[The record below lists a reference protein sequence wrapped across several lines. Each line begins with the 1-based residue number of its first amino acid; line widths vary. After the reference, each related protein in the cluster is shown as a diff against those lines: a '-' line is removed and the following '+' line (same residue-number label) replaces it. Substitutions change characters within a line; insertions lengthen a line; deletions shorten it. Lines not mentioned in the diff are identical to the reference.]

1 MPVKRAIGER
11 GKPKSKA
18 STEEGVPPLPSTRKA
33 PAPASAAPKR
43 ALSAAPARPPAPAPA
58 PAPTPTPTPTPVAA
72 PTTPRAQVA
81 LTQPVHDRGFSPSMQ
96 AVTPSATTGSD
107 GMAIAPLGPTVGA
120 PGLGI
125 DSSVIAFMREERD
138 FMAAQMKEQKE
149 EVERQRK
156 EMERQMKEMEAN
168 LSPVAAI
175 SGEQLIRL
183 QARLEKLHAA
193 KLLTDDELF
202 AMEVRT
208 AD

>member
-1 MPVKRAIGER
+1 
-11 GKPKSKA
+11 
-18 STEEGVPPLPSTRKA
+18 
-33 PAPASAAPKR
+33 
-43 ALSAAPARPPAPAPA
+43 
-58 PAPTPTPTPTPVAA
+58 
-72 PTTPRAQVA
+72 
-81 LTQPVHDRGFSPSMQ
+81 
-96 AVTPSATTGSD
+96 
-107 GMAIAPLGPTVGA
+107 MAIAPLGPTVGA

-156 EMERQMKEMEAN
+156 EMERQMKEQKEATKKEVERQRKQMERQMKEMEAN

>member
-1 MPVKRAIGER
+1 
-11 GKPKSKA
+11 
-18 STEEGVPPLPSTRKA
+18 
-33 PAPASAAPKR
+33 
-43 ALSAAPARPPAPAPA
+43 
-58 PAPTPTPTPTPVAA
+58 
-72 PTTPRAQVA
+72 
-81 LTQPVHDRGFSPSMQ
+81 
-96 AVTPSATTGSD
+96 
-107 GMAIAPLGPTVGA
+107 MAIAPSGPTVGA

-168 LSPVAAI
+168 LSPAAAI
-175 SGEQLIRL
+175 SGEQLIRV

>member
-1 MPVKRAIGER
+1 
-11 GKPKSKA
+11 
-18 STEEGVPPLPSTRKA
+18 
-33 PAPASAAPKR
+33 
-43 ALSAAPARPPAPAPA
+43 
-58 PAPTPTPTPTPVAA
+58 
-72 PTTPRAQVA
+72 
-81 LTQPVHDRGFSPSMQ
+81 
-96 AVTPSATTGSD
+96 
-107 GMAIAPLGPTVGA
+107 MAIAPSGPTVGA

-156 EMERQMKEMEAN
+156 EMERQMKEQKEETERQRKEMEAN
-168 LSPVAAI
+168 LSPAAAI
-175 SGEQLIRL
+175 SGEQLIRV